1 MKMIVAIIRP
11 ERLAAVVERLEAMDL
26 HGMTISDVRGHGLQK
41 GLTEV
46 YRGTEIRVN
55 FLPKIKLELV
65 VPDGTGPH
73 RRAGRRRHLT
83 RPGRKGSR
91 SHRTELTGHG
101 PPDVNRVPEITRHP
115 ALSYP
120 PFGFPSAAYL
130 PLSAGYLPL
139 TAGLYTGSP
148 VRAEV

>member
-11 ERLAAVVERLEAMDL
+11 ERLAAVVERLQAMDL

-65 VPDGTGPH
+65 VPDGILERVIQEIVSTG
-73 RRAGRRRHLT
+73 
-83 RPGRKGSR
+83 
-91 SHRTELTGHG
+91 RTGKIGDGKIFVLPVEEAVRVRTGERG
-101 PPDVNRVPEITRHP
+101 EDAI
-115 ALSYP
+115 
-120 PFGFPSAAYL
+120 
-130 PLSAGYLPL
+130 
-139 TAGLYTGSP
+139 
-148 VRAEV
+148 